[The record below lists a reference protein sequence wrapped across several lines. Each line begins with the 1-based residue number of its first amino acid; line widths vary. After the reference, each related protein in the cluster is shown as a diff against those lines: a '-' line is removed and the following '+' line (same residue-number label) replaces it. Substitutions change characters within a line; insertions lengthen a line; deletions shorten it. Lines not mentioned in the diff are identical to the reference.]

1 MTESVLKSC
10 AGPSTLRT
18 NAGCRSG
25 SSATPTRPRDHTRR
39 TAHSFLLHHLPASY
53 ACAAP
58 SARETCCVQPCAGCP
73 RPATLHF
80 AVATRSW
87 RRVCLRACA
96 CCVGACR
103 CSLRSAQTQQTQ
115 KAHSPG
121 DEKCAAQKIHRI
133 PILWTHIFRQAYA
146 QNPSANRS
154 TYNSARHANAHLLRC
169 QIPEHPPMIWH

>member
-58 SARETCCVQPCAGCP
+58 SARETCCVQPCVGCP

-133 PILWTHIFRQAYA
+133 PILCSRHISFGRHTLKIQAQTAARTTQRATRTHTFFGVRFQSIHR
-146 QNPSANRS
+146 
-154 TYNSARHANAHLLRC
+154 
-169 QIPEHPPMIWH
+169 

>member
-1 MTESVLKSC
+1 MIASVLKSC
-10 AGPSTLRT
+10 AGPSTLRI

-25 SSATPTRPRDHTRR
+25 NSATPMRPRDHTRR

-58 SARETCCVQPCAGCP
+58 SVRETCCVQPCVGCP

-115 KAHSPG
+115 KARSTG

-133 PILWTHIFRQAYA
+133 PILCSRHISFGRHTLTIQAQTAARTTQRATRTHTFIGVRFQSIHR
-146 QNPSANRS
+146 
-154 TYNSARHANAHLLRC
+154 
-169 QIPEHPPMIWH
+169 